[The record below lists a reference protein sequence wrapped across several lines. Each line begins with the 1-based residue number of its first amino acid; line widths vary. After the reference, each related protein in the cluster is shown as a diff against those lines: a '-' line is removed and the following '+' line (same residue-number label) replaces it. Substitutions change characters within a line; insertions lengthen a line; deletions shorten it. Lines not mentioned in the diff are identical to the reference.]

1 MYISLFVAKY
11 ALLTIFCGISDHV
24 VFERSWAR
32 VLYFCIFIV
41 NDVWWR
47 IYTLYDICRN
57 CSDRVCVFSVCE
69 CCAKIAVSTSLNYEP
84 DRIGVPAGCCTPSCK
99 CISVRVYFF
108 FYIGLILICL
118 WPEQLDIDSMS
129 FFSCCRITAL
139 THLWP
144 SNVMWRQRYLGQHWM
159 R

>member
-32 VLYFCIFIV
+32 VLYFWIFIV

-99 CISVRVYFF
+99 CISVRVYFLILVR
-108 FYIGLILICL
+108 YWSAYGQSSLILIQCH
-118 WPEQLDIDSMS
+118 
-129 FFSCCRITAL
+129 FSAVVEFTAL

>member
-1 MYISLFVAKY
+1 MHCWRYSVAYKTTWCLS
-11 ALLTIFCGISDHV
+11 AHEHVFRIF
-24 VFERSWAR
+24 W
-32 VLYFCIFIV
+32 IFIE

-57 CSDRVCVFSVCE
+57 GSGRVCVFSVCE
-69 CCAKIAVSTSLNYEP
+69 CCAKIAVSTSVNDEP

-108 FYIGLILICL
+108 ILVRYWSAYGQSSLILIQCHFQLLSNYRFNSL
-118 WPEQLDIDSMS
+118 WPGS
-129 FFSCCRITAL
+129 
-139 THLWP
+139 
-144 SNVMWRQRYLGQHWM
+144 VMWWQRYLGQQWM